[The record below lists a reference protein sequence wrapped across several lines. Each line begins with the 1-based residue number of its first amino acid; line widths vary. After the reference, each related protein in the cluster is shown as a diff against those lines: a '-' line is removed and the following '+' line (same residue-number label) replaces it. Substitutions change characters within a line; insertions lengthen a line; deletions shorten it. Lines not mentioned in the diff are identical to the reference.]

1 MKYDVTFPS
10 NGLTIAGH
18 LYVPDDKTR
27 RTGAAVVI
35 GHPMGAVKEQ
45 SPAVYAEPLVREGFT
60 VLTFDA
66 GYQGESS
73 GEPRYLEDPIQR
85 AEDVKSGVSFLTT
98 REEVDPERIGV
109 LGICA
114 SGGYVPF
121 AAQTD
126 HRMKAVAT
134 VSGADVGGLWRNGMD
149 GKQAE
154 EVIQTQLDQAA
165 VDRSDEA
172 KGQPARV
179 IPLVPETKEQSE
191 AFPPRSLFR
200 EAWEYYRT
208 PRAQHPRSVNR
219 WVARSVDKIAQF
231 DAYEHVDMISPR
243 PLLMIAGTE
252 ADSARF
258 SQETIEKAREP
269 KELFWIDG
277 ASHVDLYDKP
287 EYVGPAATKIV
298 SFFKQ
303 HLVATS

>member
-1 MKYDVTFPS
+1 MRYDVTFPS

-18 LYVPDDKTR
+18 LYVPDGETNQ
-27 RTGAAVVI
+27 AAAAIVI

-45 SPAVYAEPLVREGFT
+45 SPAVYAEPLVREGFV

-66 GYQGESS
+66 GYQGEST
-73 GEPRYLEDPIQR
+73 GEPRYLEDPVQR

-98 REEVDPERIGV
+98 RKEVDPQRIGV

-126 HRMKAVAT
+126 LRMKAVAT

-154 EVIQTQLDQAA
+154 DVIQQQLDQAA
-165 VDRSDEA
+165 VDRTNEA
-172 KGQPARV
+172 KGQPARL
-179 IPLVPETKEQSE
+179 IPLVPDTKEQSE

-208 PRAQHPRSVNR
+208 PRAQHPHSVNK

-231 DAYEHVDMISPR
+231 DAYEHIDMISPR

-252 ADSARF
+252 ADSAHF
-258 SQETIEKAREP
+258 SQQAIEKAQEP
-269 KELFWIDG
+269 KELFWIEG
-277 ASHVDLYDKP
+277 ASHVDLYDKE
-287 EYVGPAATKIV
+287 EYVAPAVSKLS
-298 SFFKQ
+298 SFFKE
-303 HLVATS
+303 HLSATR